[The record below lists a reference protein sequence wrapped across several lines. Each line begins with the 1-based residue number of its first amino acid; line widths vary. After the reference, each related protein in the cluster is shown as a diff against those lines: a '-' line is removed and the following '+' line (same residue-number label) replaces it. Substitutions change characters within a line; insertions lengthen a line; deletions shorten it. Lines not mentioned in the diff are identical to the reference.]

1 LNELLQTLVDGV
13 SSLPSQPV
21 LLLLVGAAPLV
32 ALAAWQ
38 RIFPGGALVAWSL
51 LPWALSSGLL
61 LQRDWLPLILAVD
74 FALLAVAL
82 SDLIGIPG
90 RRTFTVQRQCQRIA
104 SLRQNHRVSLLLSNS
119 GRRPER
125 VWIRDGV
132 PQEFECYPEE
142 FRLTL
147 RPRSRTTVHYEL
159 KAARR
164 GAYQL
169 DAVHLRVRSR
179 LGLWQRLLTYPQTS
193 TINVY
198 PDLKQLSEYA
208 LLART
213 NRLTQLGVRRTRRI
227 GQDNEFERLRDY
239 TPDDNYRHIDWRST
253 ARRHKLT
260 VKDFQ
265 TNHNQRV
272 IFMVDCGRMMTNEA
286 SGLSLLDHALNA
298 MLMLSYVALE
308 QGDAVGLI
316 TFSNRIHSSVPARS
330 GRTQMNQ
337 LLHAAYDRF
346 PQLVE
351 ARYEE
356 AFLHM
361 SARCRKRSLVV
372 LMTNVIDDVNAQQ
385 VYQYLSSF
393 SGRHLA
399 LAALLRDQQMFDA
412 LEHSKLAAREF
423 YRSAAA
429 AEILAWRQQVI
440 TDLQHRGVLVVDAF
454 PEQLTAPLINR
465 YLEIKARHLL

>member
-1 LNELLQTLVDGV
+1 LNQLLQSIVEWM
-13 SSLPSQPV
+13 SRLPSQPG
-21 LLLLVGAAPLV
+21 LLLLVAAVPLV
-32 ALAAWQ
+32 TLAAGK

-51 LPWALSSGLL
+51 LPWALSAGLL
-61 LQRDWLPLILAVD
+61 LRRDWMPLILAVD
-74 FALLAVAL
+74 FALLAVAVR
-82 SDLIGIPG
+82 DLVGIP
-90 RRTFTVQRQCQRIA
+90 RLDTFTVHRHCQRIA
-104 SLRQNHRVSLLLSNS
+104 SLRQNHRVSLTVSNS
-119 GRRPER
+119 SARPEN

-132 PQEFECYPEE
+132 PQAFESYPEE

-147 RPRSRTTVHYEL
+147 QPRSRTTVHFEL

-169 DAVHLRVRSR
+169 DAVHLRVRSH
-179 LGLWQRLLTYPQTS
+179 LGLWQRLLTYPLKS

-213 NRLTQLGVRRTRRI
+213 NRLNQLGVRRTRRI

-239 TPDDNYRHIDWRST
+239 TPDDNYKHIDWRST
-253 ARRHKLT
+253 ARRNKLT

-265 TNHNQRV
+265 ANHNQRV
-272 IFMVDCGRMMTNEA
+272 IFMIDCGRMMTNES

-316 TFSNRIHSSVPARS
+316 TFSDRIHSSVPARR
-330 GRTQMNQ
+330 GRNQMNQ

-351 ARYEE
+351 SRYEE

-361 SARCRKRSLVV
+361 AARCRKRSLVV
-372 LMTNVIDDVNAQQ
+372 LMTNVIDDVNARQ

-393 SGRHLA
+393 SGRHLT
-399 LAALLRDQQMFDA
+399 LAALLRDQRMFDA
-412 LEHSKLAAREF
+412 LEHSKLSAREF

-429 AEILAWRQQVI
+429 AEILGWRHQVI